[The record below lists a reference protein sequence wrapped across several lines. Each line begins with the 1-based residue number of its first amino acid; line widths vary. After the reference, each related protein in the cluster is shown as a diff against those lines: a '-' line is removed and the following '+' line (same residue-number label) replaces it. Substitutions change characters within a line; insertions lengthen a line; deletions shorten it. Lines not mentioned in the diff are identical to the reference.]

1 MPGKFPFAH
10 LNGSWV
16 PLKFGS
22 KGQDHTPIR
31 TLWQGPVI
39 MPGLDVLISLLVTP
53 SEIPHKELQVPIKH
67 PRTNRMVGFPSC
79 FFFLLCCF
87 FPQNLLDSIFVSS
100 KIFYFFHPLEIKILQ
115 ATSLGLDLPSFAL
128 KAKGASGS
136 HFSTGSP
143 VCLEQLGLTKVLT

>member
-1 MPGKFPFAH
+1 MTRPCHYARTRCSDKLVSDSFRNTTQRIA
-10 LNGSWV
+10 GSYQA
-16 PLKFGS
+16 S
-22 KGQDHTPIR
+22 KDKQDGR
-31 TLWQGPVI
+31 F
-39 MPGLDVLISLLVTP
+39 SLL
-53 SEIPHKELQVPIKH
+53 
-67 PRTNRMVGFPSC
+67 

-115 ATSLGLDLPSFAL
+115 ATSLDLDLPSFAL